1 MQQVMTIN
9 NHHQGGFSA
18 HQVEDVILFIFKLSK
33 LIVVEIFDLAG
44 PLFVLHQNV

>member
-18 HQVEDVILFIFKLSK
+18 HQVEDVILFIFELSK
-33 LIVVEIFDLAG
+33 LIVSIFEPFQSPKLM
-44 PLFVLHQNV
+44 